1 MILCSNIPDDFEKIK
16 TYYNK
21 CTEMCKKHGY
31 NKNVLQQVGDTYFS
45 YTIGALK
52 QIVMSSM
59 ALGEKYKKVSMIV
72 LDSHL
77 QNTIREVDI
86 KKGSKARK
94 ILMDAMKHKN
104 CIIAFILIELGCIK
118 NGI

>member
-1 MILCSNIPDDFEKIK
+1 MNSFKILGSLRF
-16 TYYNK
+16 Y
-21 CTEMCKKHGY
+21 
-31 NKNVLQQVGDTYFS
+31 
-45 YTIGALK
+45 AL
-52 QIVMSSM
+52 
-59 ALGEKYKKVSMIV
+59 KYKKVSMIV